1 MDLGLAAIAAASFF
15 WGISDWAFWL
25 VVAAIVSGLLDAL
38 ESIVKLSWC
47 IERGLQAGLY
57 FNYDIRG
64 VILTKLVATAILGCA
79 ACWLGFRAGYF

>member
-47 IERGLQAGLY
+47 IERGLPAGLY

-64 VILTKLVATAILGCA
+64 FILTKLVATAILACA

>member
-1 MDLGLAAIAAASFF
+1 MDLGLAAIAAASYFF
-15 WGISDWAFWL
+15 GISDWAFWL

-38 ESIVKLSWC
+38 ESIVRLSWC

-57 FNYDIRG
+57 FNDIRSF
-64 VILTKLVATAILGCA
+64 ILTKLVVTAIFGCA